1 MSAQKKTAGKP
12 AQKKATQE
20 KSAQPKRS
28 TQKYQKEQAQPQRH
42 TAVFAD
48 EYDDAA
54 AKSEEQRP
62 QKPKNTNP
70 DSLVHQFM
78 PIIFFFIALMIG
90 VFLATPEGQSGAIGG
105 FIRVCAYGL
114 FGYGAWL
121 IPTFFIISAILWK
134 KTVQEGKIA
143 SLFSFS
149 GASIAVLCAL
159 LHAIVIGK
167 TNTELNPIKLFAIVD
182 GRPTVGG
189 VIGGFISNLLMICV
203 DKVVTYIILIF
214 CSVIFLMFTFRLSP
228 RTVRLYLKYK
238 SIRAKEKARERKE
251 ERDREYSRKLA
262 EYERLERENE
272 QREKEARR
280 REQRIAE
287 SESRAQQSARPT
299 QPTQK
304 KRQIILPD
312 EDMPDGDEYD
322 DEFDDFDE
330 SFGSEPAE
338 DENYIDDYIDDYI
351 TDTDSEDAIEDGYD
365 EQEEQEEQEEQP
377 LVNVPINMYAS
388 NETRKT
394 HVRRS
399 APQQEDDGYDTL
411 DPIIEDKGGASA
423 IDDIDLRSVMI
434 SPEQAD
440 ELPEPNVDDDDVEA
454 VLAERR
460 GADRY
465 PFEIQYDSRSGQYGA
480 SSTLVGEAAEFD
492 EEQLDLPFDL
502 VDEDDGQSVEDSITL
517 EPEMLET
524 TSEEVFSEFEED
536 DMPPSPPAPKK
547 VYRFPPVSLL
557 AKAAPVNDS
566 GAQEELTQNA
576 RKLVETLL
584 SFKVKTKIV
593 SVSRGPTI
601 TRYELAPEAGT
612 RVRSIANLVD
622 DIALN
627 LATSG
632 VRIEA
637 PIPGK
642 SAVGIEVPNQVVATV
657 RLRELI
663 DTDAFDN
670 AESRINVALGVD
682 VAGSP
687 VYCNL
692 AKMPHMLIAG
702 ATGMGKSVC
711 INSII
716 SSILYKANPD
726 EVKLILVDPKKVEFN
741 IYNGLPHLLV
751 PVVSDPQ
758 KAAGALNWAVGE
770 MERRFSLIDEVGVRD
785 IGGYNAATKND
796 PDREHMPYV
805 VIIID
810 ELADLM
816 MTAKD
821 TVETSICRLAQ
832 KARAA
837 GMHLVIGTQRPSVDV
852 ITGLI
857 KANIPSRIAFTV
869 ASQVDSKTII
879 DIGGAE
885 KLIGRGDML
894 YAPVG
899 LMKPLRVQGAFVSDE
914 EVRAI
919 TDFIRSEGGFIEY
932 DPEIICSIEREAER
946 CAQTGKGGAAE
957 LDEDELREFLAKAK
971 PHGLD
976 AIETHY
982 STYDEETTRLAEK
995 IAKEFDIKQSGGS
1008 DFHGYRKPDISLGV
1022 GRGELFVPAEFA
1034 ENLFTCK

>member
-1 MSAQKKTAGKP
+1 MAEFV
-12 AQKKATQE
+12 QE
-20 KSAQPKRS
+20 E
-28 TQKYQKEQAQPQRH
+28 YYE
-42 TAVFAD
+42 
-48 EYDDAA
+48 EYD
-54 AKSEEQRP
+54 EP
-62 QKPKNTNP
+62 KPKNTNP
-70 DSLVHQFM
+70 DSLVHQFL
-78 PIIFFFIALMIG
+78 PIIFVFIAVMIA
-90 VFLATPEGQSGAIGG
+90 VFLATPAGNSGKLGG
-105 FIRVCAYGL
+105 FIRSCAYGL

-121 IPTFFIISAILWK
+121 VPVFFVLSAALWK
-134 KTVQEGKIA
+134 KTVSEGKIA
-143 SLFSFS
+143 SLFAFS
-149 GASIAVLCAL
+149 GASVAVLCAL
-159 LHAIVIGK
+159 IHAIVVK
-167 TNTELNPIKLFAIVD
+167 DTAKVLNPIELFGVGGNI
-182 GRPTVGG
+182 TVGG
-189 VIGGFISNLLMICV
+189 VVGGFISNLLMICV
-203 DKVVTYIILIF
+203 DKAVTYIILVF
-214 CSVIFLMFTFRLSP
+214 CAIVFLMFTLRLSP
-228 RTVRLYLKYK
+228 TTVKLYIQYRGAVAKD
-238 SIRAKEKARERKE
+238 RAKLRKE
-251 ERDREYSRKLA
+251 ERDREYRKKAA
-262 EYERLERENE
+262 EYERLQREHERAERQAAREKEEREREERENE
-272 QREKEARR
+272 AYTKK
-280 REQRIAE
+280 
-287 SESRAQQSARPT
+287 QQPA
-299 QPTQK
+299 QK

-322 DEFDDFDE
+322 EYDDFDE
-330 SFGSEPAE
+330 SFESDPEE
-338 DENYIDDYIDDYI
+338 DEAYIDDYIPDEEYDG
-351 TDTDSEDAIEDGYD
+351 TDDGYD
-365 EQEEQEEQEEQP
+365 QDEDIEEDDEP
-377 LVNVPINMYAS
+377 LSNIPINMYAQ
-388 NETRKT
+388 NEKRTS
-394 HVRRS
+394 RRRAES
-399 APQQEDDGYDTL
+399 IPEENEKYETL
-411 DPIIEDKGGASA
+411 DPILEDRNDITS
-423 IDDIDLRSVMI
+423 IDDLDLRSVMI
-434 SPEQAD
+434 PPERAD
-440 ELPEPNVDDDDVEA
+440 ELPEPNVDDDDIEA
-454 VLAERR
+454 VLSDRTGDE
-460 GADRY
+460 RY
-465 PFEIQYDSRSGQYGA
+465 PFEIHYEHRSGQYGG
-480 SSTLVGEAAEFD
+480 GEIDIESEML
-492 EEQLDLPFDL
+492 EEDADADGLELPFDIT
-502 VDEDDGQSVEDSITL
+502 DEDDSEEEADDESITL
-517 EPEMLET
+517 EPEMLEAE
-524 TSEEVFSEFEED
+524 SEELFADYEEED
-536 DMPPSPPAPKK
+536 ELPPPPPAPKK

-670 AESRINVALGVD
+670 AESKINVALGVD

-716 SSILYKANPD
+716 SSILYKASPD
-726 EVKLILVDPKKVEFN
+726 DVKLILVDPKKVEFN

-785 IGGYNAATKND
+785 IGGYNSITKND

-810 ELADLM
+810 ELTDLM

-914 EVRAI
+914 EVRAV

-946 CAQTGKGGAAE
+946 CAQSGKGSGGGE
-957 LDEDELREFLAKAK
+957 LDEDELRENVDPKFREALEVAVNAGKISTSLLQRHLSIGYGRAAKIIDRMQALGYVSPPDGTKPRDVLITKQMYMEMVVNGDLA
-971 PHGLD
+971 
-976 AIETHY
+976 
-982 STYDEETTRLAEK
+982 
-995 IAKEFDIKQSGGS
+995 
-1008 DFHGYRKPDISLGV
+1008 
-1022 GRGELFVPAEFA
+1022 
-1034 ENLFTCK
+1034 